1 MHPGWE
7 SDAEISKG
15 KGPKDCPL
23 CLAHI
28 LPRGTPGWKNC
39 ACGQKL
45 ENMEERIRRMDEE
58 DRRARW
64 ERELSMGNKELAERG
79 RQRTVE

>member
-1 MHPGWE
+1 
-7 SDAEISKG
+7 
-15 KGPKDCPL
+15 
-23 CLAHI
+23 
-28 LPRGTPGWKNC
+28 
-39 ACGQKL
+39 
-45 ENMEERIRRMDEE
+45 MEERIRRMDEE